1 MTFGE
6 TIAAIATPPG
16 VGGIGVIRVSGPA
29 ATDIARRIFRP
40 FRPRPDL
47 LSHHLYHGRIIAP
60 ETNAVLDDVLVS
72 LLKAPHSYTGED
84 TLEISCHGGPLILR
98 TVFEEVLR
106 AGARPAGRGEFT
118 KRAFLNDRLDLSQA
132 EAILD
137 AITARTR
144 EGLAAALDRLHGGLT
159 RRIEAIRSRIIDLL
173 AGVEVAIDF
182 SVEDGGVETEQTDF
196 SAFDGLLAEL
206 EALAGTYRRGR
217 ILREGLGLVIAGRP
231 NVGKSSLLNRL
242 LGEKRAIVAPLPGT
256 TRDFIEETLDIG
268 GIPVRLTDTAGIRAP
283 RDEVEKEGIS
293 LVWERLARADAALLL
308 LDGSAPLAADDRR
321 LLADLADKPLIVAI
335 NKADLPER
343 LDAAALAALLPA
355 TLPLRISAK
364 TGEGI
369 ERLKE
374 AIEGLAHTAPPEGR
388 ADAGIAHLRHKI
400 ALEKATTALRRAR
413 NGLGEGLPPE
423 LAALEIRE
431 ALEAVGEIGG
441 KTTPEEVLER
451 VFANFCLG
459 K

>member
-29 ATDIARRIFRP
+29 AADIARRLFRP
-40 FRPRPDL
+40 FRPRPEL
-47 LSHHLYHGRIIAP
+47 LSHRLYHGRIIAP

-72 LLKAPHSYTGED
+72 LMKAPHSYTGED

-182 SVEDGGVETEQTDF
+182 SVEDGGVETEQTDL
-196 SAFDGLLAEL
+196 SAFDGLIAEL

-374 AIEGLAHTAPPEGR
+374 AIAGLAHTAPPEGT

-413 NGLGEGLPPE
+413 NGLDEGLPPE